1 MSKDDAKQGK
11 DPKGKDAKGGKPEG
25 KEAKGWGK
33 EAKAEKEAQQAKTS
47 AAAAPQ
53 GKGKKAA
60 APAPIKVVKNRG
72 QAPKAEVASDRN
84 PMEAARIAKV
94 TVNIGVGE
102 GGEKLEK
109 AERVLAK
116 LTGRKPTRTLGKE
129 LNRELGVRP
138 GEPIGCKVTLR
149 GADAASFLKRAL
161 YTRKN
166 KVYAYSFDNQGNLQ
180 FGISDYTNFEG
191 ERYDPDIGVFGMDVC
206 ITLEKA
212 GFRIKHRRMVAAK
225 VPPHHRVTRE
235 EAQSF
240 LVSKFDIEV
249 V

>member
-1 MSKDDAKQGK
+1 M
-11 DPKGKDAKGGKPEG
+11 
-25 KEAKGWGK
+25 
-33 EAKAEKEAQQAKTS
+33 TS
-47 AAAAPQ
+47 P
-53 GKGKKAA
+53 
-60 APAPIKVVKNRG
+60 
-72 QAPKAEVASDRN
+72 
-84 PMEAARIAKV
+84 RIAKV

-102 GGEKLEK
+102 GGEKLQK
-109 AERVLAK
+109 AEKVLAK
-116 LTGRKPTRTLGKE
+116 LTGHKPVRTLGKE
-129 LNRELGVRP
+129 LNRELGVRL

-149 GADAASFLKRAL
+149 GPDAESFVKRAL

-166 KVYAYSFDNQGNLQ
+166 KVYDYSFDNQGNLQ
-180 FGISDYTNFEG
+180 FGVTDYTNFEG

-212 GFRIKHRRMVAAK
+212 GYRIKHRRLVASK